1 MTLSANPDAALSPT
15 WRPPK
20 SPLPPHRLAKLA
32 NALGVSTPVP
42 ANAFS
47 LSRSFSDSSGPMD
60 HFRRSPTPFRRSP
73 TPSTATSSVGFYSP
87 STSKFMLHVIPP
99 LHLPH
104 DSDALDDDSDM
115 TPPPASASGY
125 HTQFRR
131 GTLVPLHSNFQAQLG
146 AIAKEYALPSTVGL
160 ILYLVTTTQFQPT
173 SPGVSP
179 TEEPGPRL
187 SEDIW
192 KHILAR
198 VLQTEQR
205 EEALLPS
212 QNSNP
217 RLLGLGVGARSTPYL
232 PQESANHLRPFLSS
246 PGGVEPVQPQPTYPF
261 TPAPSTPSSASDIRS
276 SSKSAPPSSTSDEPG
291 TPDTSVG
298 GSAVRADFDL
308 PGLHSPSLIPI
319 LAKVEFDIDRRRAG
333 WYEPWIRSRKA
344 NHAKRA
350 GSRASVERSKSQD
363 DEESQG
369 RTPQIRLLIGRK
381 QTASPI
387 SLNASPANDNAEE
400 EVVDDAYESL
410 PDGEDGEDEDV
421 AEDDNAEEE
430 VIDDAYESLP
440 EASDQEDGEDEDVA
454 EDDNAEEEVVDD
466 VYEPFPEVSDQ
477 EDGEDE
483 DVAEDA
489 TARVSSLIGGKDPLE
504 DVFGSDPDTWADIH
518 SESDHN
524 TRDTNPNITNLALT
538 GADLSTISNLED
550 DRIAGR
556 EEDEVEALLEQMSRP
571 NLAISIPDSPQLNQ
585 KRSSTPSTQSSSR
598 RHVPPPLVLVP
609 PNQPTIPQEPTPI
622 QESSG
627 SETNLAYLE
636 SPSPEISDHDLE
648 EVFDEY
654 TTRVRSPAESEKR
667 GGAVFGDLD
676 LGLDPS
682 EDVSTIP

>member
-20 SPLPPHRLAKLA
+20 APLPPHRLAKLA

-42 ANAFS
+42 ANASS

-73 TPSTATSSVGFYSP
+73 TPSTATSSVSFYSP

-99 LHLPH
+99 SHLPH

-131 GTLVPLHSNFQAQLG
+131 GTLVPLYSNFQAQLG

-160 ILYLVTTTQFQPT
+160 VLYLVTTTQFQPT
-173 SPGVSP
+173 SPGVAP

-198 VLQTEQR
+198 VLQEEQR

-212 QNSNP
+212 PKSNP

-232 PQESANHLRPFLSS
+232 PQESAGHLRPFLSS

-276 SSKSAPPSSTSDEPG
+276 SSKSAPPSSVSDEPG

-298 GSAVRADFDL
+298 GSAIRADSFDL

-319 LAKVEFDIDRRRAG
+319 LAKVEFDIDHRRAG

-344 NHAKRA
+344 NYAKRA
-350 GSRASVERSKSQD
+350 GSRASGERGKSQD
-363 DEESQG
+363 DEESHG
-369 RTPQIRLLIGRK
+369 RMPQIRLLIGRK

-387 SLNASPANDNAEE
+387 SLNASLAND
-400 EVVDDAYESL
+400 D
-410 PDGEDGEDEDV
+410 
-421 AEDDNAEEE
+421 
-430 VIDDAYESLP
+430 
-440 EASDQEDGEDEDVA
+440 
-454 EDDNAEEEVVDD
+454 AEEEVVDD
-466 VYEPFPEVSDQ
+466 VYEPLPEAS

-504 DVFGSDPDTWADIH
+504 DIFGSDPDTWADIH
-518 SESDHN
+518 SESNHN
-524 TRDTNPNITNLALT
+524 THDTNPNITNLALT
-538 GADLSTISNLED
+538 GADLSTISDLED

-571 NLAISIPDSPQLNQ
+571 NLAISIPGSPQLNQ
-585 KRSSTPSTQSSSR
+585 KRSSSPSTQNSSR
-598 RHVPPPLVLVP
+598 RHVPPPLVLAP
-609 PNQPTIPQEPTPI
+609 QNQPTIPQEPTPVP
-622 QESSG
+622 ESLG
-627 SETNLAYLE
+627 GETNLAYLE
-636 SPSPEISDHDLE
+636 SSSPEISDHDLE
-648 EVFDEY
+648 EEFDEY
-654 TTRVRSPAESEKR
+654 TTRLRSPAESEKR